1 MRARLLALATAALL
15 AGCAELLPKS
25 QSEVRGLWRNYEEAQ
40 AALNRIVAYQT
51 TAAELATFGIDPFR
65 TENVRL
71 LTFSDIALRF
81 PLGGGFTLERLDRG
95 LRECL
100 EAGTRCTG
108 YSIAV
113 RQTHRDRV
121 GNFWLDAL
129 NFRRTV
135 DVRGWSFNALVL
147 LVEGRVVYV
156 LQGGEPSIRELE
168 VTRQPLGPFQG
179 WGESLPG
186 LIR

>member
-1 MRARLLALATAALL
+1 MIARLLPLAMAMLL

-25 QSEVRGLWRNYEEAQ
+25 QSEVRGLWGSYEEAQ
-40 AALNRIVAYQT
+40 SALNRVVPYQT
-51 TAAELATFGIDPFR
+51 TAADLSALGLDPFR

-81 PLGGGFTLERLDRG
+81 PLGGGFALERLDRG

-100 EAGTRCTG
+100 EAGTRCQG
-108 YSIAV
+108 YSVSV
-113 RQTHRDRV
+113 RQIHRDRV
-121 GNFWLDAL
+121 GDFWLDAL

-135 DVRGWSFNALVL
+135 DVRGWSFNALLL

-156 LQGGEPSIRELE
+156 LQGGEPSIREQE
-168 VTRQPLGPFQG
+168 VSRQPLGPFQS

-186 LIR
+186 LLR

>member
-1 MRARLLALATAALL
+1 MGSPLLALAAALLL
-15 AGCAELLPKS
+15 AGCADLLPKS
-25 QSEVRGLWRNYEEAQ
+25 QSEVRGLWGSYEEAQ
-40 AALNRIVAYQT
+40 AALRRVVPYQT
-51 TAAELATFGIDPFR
+51 TAADLSALGIDPFR
-65 TENVRL
+65 AENVRL

-81 PLGGGFTLERLDRG
+81 PLGGGFSVDRLDPG

-100 EAGTRCTG
+100 EAGTRCEG
-108 YSIAV
+108 YAIAT
-113 RQTHRDRV
+113 RQVHRDRV
-121 GNFWLDAL
+121 GDFWLDAL

-135 DVRGWSFNALVL
+135 DVRGWSFNALLL

-156 LQGGEPSIRELE
+156 LHGGEPAIREQE

-186 LIR
+186 LLR